1 MHEKALMWCCSRLWH
16 GLQTF
21 ELGAGGGSAERRIR
35 WRLVTR
41 SGAPGGSKRGRQD
54 GAAASH

>member
-21 ELGAGGGSAERRIR
+21 ELGPGEAAQSEGSGGD
-35 WRLVTR
+35 W
-41 SGAPGGSKRGRQD
+41 
-54 GAAASH
+54 